1 MAARCDNRA
10 SEYAI
15 RDQLKRTYTESYKHI
30 RFCISF
36 SIECGTVDQV
46 WHVRFFVF
54 RSVCNATSRTSFF
67 INSVYSWC
75 RCVRRRVQC
84 VLLFFDLSL
93 LLFNFRFVCLLVP
106 GHCVYIPVRR
116 RTPVQEKKNEKKK
129 WHSQGIRVSRAT
141 SMRDVK
147 NISRSGSPLTH
158 THSHT
163 RAASTVLNRCKRAQL
178 NKPFGHK
185 WNHQRI

>member
-1 MAARCDNRA
+1 MSPLFDRKWTVYQIIPARSTPTHSETELISTNEAQLYSRNFISASASPYVHHIAFGQDSICDSNFPRVDGAAPAETSTIARWRITCGSAMQRVRKTERDKRNDVAARCDNRA

-67 INSVYSWC
+67 INFS
-75 RCVRRRVQC
+75 
-84 VLLFFDLSL
+84 
-93 LLFNFRFVCLLVP
+93 
-106 GHCVYIPVRR
+106 
-116 RTPVQEKKNEKKK
+116 
-129 WHSQGIRVSRAT
+129 
-141 SMRDVK
+141 
-147 NISRSGSPLTH
+147 
-158 THSHT
+158 
-163 RAASTVLNRCKRAQL
+163 
-178 NKPFGHK
+178 
-185 WNHQRI
+185 